1 MTKVLEYELD
11 KEQQE
16 IINDKS
22 KYLLVIAG
30 AGSGKTLTIIGKVK
44 KLIEEE
50 NINPQEIICISFT
63 NSTTNSLEEKLKKE
77 TNFKIPCYT
86 FHKLAMD
93 ILKEQKINYSIADC
107 TILEGIIHEFFEEK
121 VLENKTLM
129 NLLLKYYSQKQ
140 TKKIKENYLKLLKE
154 KSQELSKLEKTI
166 STFLKLFK
174 CNNHKLE
181 EFNIFL
187 RKCKKTIHYKDII
200 RN

>member
-129 NLLLKYYSQKQ
+129 NL
-140 TKKIKENYLKLLKE
+140 
-154 KSQELSKLEKTI
+154 
-166 STFLKLFK
+166 
-174 CNNHKLE
+174 
-181 EFNIFL
+181 
-187 RKCKKTIHYKDII
+187 
-200 RN
+200 